1 MSVDDADVE
10 DDAGKTEGG
19 GGQTDVAC
27 AFVAEARRL
36 LVGDYLPKI
45 ERCAPSIWKGK
56 AGPKTFPPTPQVFTF
71 KSRRFVLNIF
81 AGTNIP

>member
-1 MSVDDADVE
+1 MSVEDADVE

-19 GGQTDVAC
+19 GQTDVAR
-27 AFVAEARRL
+27 AFVAEARRQ
-36 LVGDYLPKI
+36 VWRG
-45 ERCAPSIWKGK
+45 RSARAPSIWEGK